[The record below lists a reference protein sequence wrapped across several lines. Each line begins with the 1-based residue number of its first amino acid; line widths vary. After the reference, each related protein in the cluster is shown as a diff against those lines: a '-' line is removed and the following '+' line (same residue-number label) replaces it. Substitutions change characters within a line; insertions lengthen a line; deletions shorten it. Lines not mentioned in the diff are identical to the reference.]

1 MKIRNKDFEVDKHTY
16 ICAILNVTPDSFSDG
31 GEAFSEAEAVEKAN
45 RLIEE
50 GADLLDIGGEST
62 RPGFVEVDPD
72 EEIRRVVPVIRKI
85 RSFSQIPIS
94 VDTRKSKVALSA
106 FEAGA
111 DIINDVSGLRFDP
124 DMARVI
130 AESGAY
136 CCLMHDG
143 QYFDKKADYITGVT
157 GDLARIAKD
166 ALDAGIAPD
175 RIILDPGVGFGK
187 DAGENVLVIR
197 ELKRFSTLGY
207 PVLLGCSRKSVIGAV
222 TGLKVDERREGTL
235 ATTAMAVLTGTAF
248 VRVHDVKENAR
259 FVTMMEALCR

>member
-31 GEAFSEAEAVEKAN
+31 GEAFSEAEAVEKAK
-45 RLIEE
+45 RLIAE

-130 AESGAY
+130 SESGAY

-143 QYFDKKADYITGVT
+143 QYFDKKTDYITGVT

-222 TGLKVDERREGTL
+222 TGLKVDERLEGTL

-248 VRVHDVKENAR
+248 VRVHDVKENVR